1 MAALFEPS
9 QPAEAIVR
17 SCCMDKN
24 SPTEVQDNVEA
35 SRFELDCGSGQI
47 AFAPYR
53 REGDVLTVPYSEV
66 PRALR
71 GKGFGEKLTL
81 GLLAQARAEGLK
93 VRPLCSFVEA
103 VMRRH
108 KEYSDLRA

>member
-1 MAALFEPS
+1 M
-9 QPAEAIVR
+9 R

-71 GKGFGEKLTL
+71 GKGFGEKLIL

-93 VRPLCSFVEA
+93 VRPLCSFVDA